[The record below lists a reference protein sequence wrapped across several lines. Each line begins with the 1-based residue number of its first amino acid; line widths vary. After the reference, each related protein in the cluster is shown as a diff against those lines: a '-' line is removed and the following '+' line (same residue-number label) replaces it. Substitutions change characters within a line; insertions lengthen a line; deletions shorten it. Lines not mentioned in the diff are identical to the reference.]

1 LSFISIIIPTYN
13 DWFRLA
19 LCLDA
24 LSRQTYPDKK
34 FEIIVV
40 NNNPLNKPPDNYV
53 IPVNCTIINETRP
66 GSYVARNTA
75 LKIAKGEIL
84 GFTDSDCIPDF
95 NWIKNAVD
103 YFAQNKQISRIA
115 GHIELFFKSKELT
128 PAELYEKVYAFK
140 QERTVQLMSSGVTGN
155 MFSYKYI
162 FDTIGNFKEDLLS
175 GGDHEWARRAQVAN
189 FKIAYVNNVIV
200 RHPARNRMA
209 QLVTKTKRITGGRML
224 VGKNKIKVV
233 LGLIKSLKP
242 PFNNYI
248 NKDGNDL
255 SWEQKLIV
263 FFIKYYLNIIE
274 RYEEFKLAFGKKPLR
289 Q

>member
-1 LSFISIIIPTYN
+1 MSFISIIIPTYN

-24 LSRQTYPDKK
+24 LSQQTYPDKK

-40 NNNPLNKPPDNYV
+40 NNNPLNKLPANYI
-53 IPVNCTIINETRP
+53 IPGNCTVINEIKP
-66 GSYVARNTA
+66 GSYAARNTA

-95 NWIKNAVD
+95 NWIKNAVN

-115 GHIELFFKSKELT
+115 GHIELFFKSEKLT

-140 QERTVQLMSSGVTGN
+140 QERTVQLMGSGVTGN
-155 MFSYKYI
+155 MFSYKYV
-162 FDTIGNFKEDLLS
+162 FNAIGNFKEDFLS
-175 GGDHEWARRAQVAN
+175 GGDHEWAKRAQLAN
-189 FKIAYVNNVIV
+189 FKIAYVKNVII
-200 RHPARNRMA
+200 RHPARNRMT

-224 VGKNKIKVV
+224 AGKNKIKVV

-248 NKDGNDL
+248 NKNGNDL